1 MLSSAPFT
9 LFTLFSTL
17 ILSSV
22 PSVRYKSLINSI
34 QQNNDTLKPCPMKAI
49 QLEEEWIDK
58 TDEWKENEWNNWKL
72 ELEKNWKFFH
82 LSLQNEK
89 NMWVKNKTNE
99 WIDWMQRMN
108 NKWTHYNENLNETYK
123 SNILEKSLTWDEEDW
138 KYWANTEMKTLIVK
152 DWENWINQ
160 CEVNMNKWIENKWIH
175 WRSYQIMTWLNSE
188 WKHAENIH
196 WLKKERLEWTKPS
209 NVKNT
214 GDWLKW
220 KERMYRQSDEW
231 LTWVQ
236 NKEKLILN
244 NKCIYWE
251 KWKNNKNTLFDKWT
265 KEFLNKWISEKKWNA
280 LTNERQM

>member
-1 MLSSAPFT
+1 MLSSAPIT

-22 PSVRYKSLINSI
+22 PSSI
-34 QQNNDTLKPCPMKAI
+34 QQNNDTLKPCPMEAI
-49 QLEEEWIDK
+49 QLKEEWIDK

-72 ELEKNWKFFH
+72 GLEKNWKIFY

-89 NMWVKNKTNE
+89 NMWVKSKTNE

-108 NKWTHYNENLNETYK
+108 NKWMHYNENMNETYK
-123 SNILEKSLTWDEEDW
+123 SNILEKSLTWDKEDW
-138 KYWANTEMKTLIVK
+138 KHWANTEMKTLIVK

-175 WRSYQIMTWLNSE
+175 WRSYQIMTWLKSE

-209 NVKNT
+209 NVKNA

-265 KEFLNKWISEKKWNA
+265 EEFLNKWIIEKKWNA
-280 LTNERQM
+280 LTNERQK